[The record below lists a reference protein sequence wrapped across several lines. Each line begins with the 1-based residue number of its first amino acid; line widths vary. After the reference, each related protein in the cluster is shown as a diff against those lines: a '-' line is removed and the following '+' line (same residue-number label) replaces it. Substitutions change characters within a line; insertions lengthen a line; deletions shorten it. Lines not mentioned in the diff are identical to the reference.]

1 MTVLTTEQR
10 RHALQATLAA
20 RLELA
25 IADQSLKRSMIIPCA
40 STLRNLLKGRNVTLA
55 TLVDVADGANLDVE
69 IVLHRR

>member
-10 RHALQATLAA
+10 RQALQTTLAA

-25 IADQSLKRSMIIPCA
+25 IADQRLKRSMIVRSA
-40 STLRNLLKGRNVTLA
+40 NTLRNLLKGRNVTLA

>member
-1 MTVLTTEQR
+1 MTSEQR

-25 IADQSLKRSMIIPCA
+25 IADQCLKRSMIVQSA

-55 TLVDVADGANLDVE
+55 TLVLRKRA
-69 IVLHRR
+69 